1 MPLHVHSKCRKIV
14 LAVISFDLGLAP
26 AGAGNWRHCDEW
38 WLSSS
43 QLHWGSRAWSWCA
56 KVGLKPHC
64 AFFNPVLNPYS
75 IWFEK
80 QQLWKMHSSSK
91 SAFLPCQKALC
102 TAMSI
107 SRSVCI
113 FITEQCWRC
122 LRLECPPHPTAQRG
136 CEEALGGSW
145 TAAIPVSHGHLAW
158 LVVSEIRSDTVRKQE
173 SNLENNREKDNSIKT
188 LLHLQIPYNSSL
200 TAKDRKNI
208 DFLRSFKVNHNAL
221 RNFCLIAYLKKLQ
234 KMTRHTLTP
243 WQPFFF
249 GTHYKPCRQCNSWCL
264 SSVVGW
270 ETCPD
275 CQAPTLCALTGD
287 KQLGHLL

>member
-1 MPLHVHSKCRKIV
+1 
-14 LAVISFDLGLAP
+14 
-26 AGAGNWRHCDEW
+26 
-38 WLSSS
+38 
-43 QLHWGSRAWSWCA
+43 
-56 KVGLKPHC
+56 
-64 AFFNPVLNPYS
+64 
-75 IWFEK
+75 
-80 QQLWKMHSSSK
+80 MHSSSK

-122 LRLECPPHPTAQRG
+122 LHPECHSSHCSKG

-145 TAAIPVSHGHLAW
+145 TAALPVSQGHLAW
-158 LVVSEIRSDTVRKQE
+158 LVVSGIRSDTVRKQE

-221 RNFCLIAYLKKLQ
+221 RNFCLLTWKSYKKWLATPSHPDSLFFWYSLQ
-234 KMTRHTLTP
+234 AM
-243 WQPFFF
+243 
-249 GTHYKPCRQCNSWCL
+249 
-264 SSVVGW
+264 
-270 ETCPD
+270 
-275 CQAPTLCALTGD
+275 
-287 KQLGHLL
+287 